1 VIALGPCGKVLRM
14 DDSTTDA
21 AVEAIIRT
29 AMSAVIGVE
38 ARLSEG
44 TEAMEQG
51 YPDHGPT
58 CFADIFGSS
67 FGSAVPS
74 YVMSDSAVF
83 ASANGL

>member
-1 VIALGPCGKVLRM
+1 M
-14 DDSTTDA
+14 DDSTPTDA
-21 AVEAIIRT
+21 MTESLIRS
-29 AMSAVIGVE
+29 AMSALIGVE
-38 ARLSEG
+38 ARLAEG

-67 FGSAVPS
+67 FGHATPS